1 MVENN
6 FDKALLSAIED
17 GLCPLGDSSRK
28 AIFFHLEKS
37 FGIRKENIP
46 TKLKEFREALE
57 GIFGPGAQTIGRL
70 ITKYLQSELGLNS
83 KPVESL
89 DIVEYV
95 DIVKRQ
101 VCEEVNWIG

>member
-17 GLCPLGDSSRK
+17 GLCPLGDSSK
-28 AIFFHLEKS
+28 EAIFLHLEKS
-37 FGIRKENIP
+37 FDIRKEDIP
-46 TKLKEFREALE
+46 MRLKEFKEALE

-70 ITKYLQSELGLNS
+70 ITKYLQSELGLDS
-83 KPVESL
+83 RPVESV

-95 DIVKRQ
+95 DVAKRQ
-101 VCEEVNWIG
+101 VVRR